1 MHLNFMY
8 ARIFI
13 LFLCII
19 TFSTVARADTF
30 TVTSNADSG
39 PGTLREALTL
49 AAANG
54 STVKDYIYFN
64 LPDLTEGG
72 RTITVN
78 TQLPQISSNVEID
91 GTTQPGPKIGLSDS
105 KITLRSLRSQ
115 TALTVLTA
123 DGANNISIYGVF
135 FSDSTNP
142 CLSDPDGA
150 VKTGISIK
158 NCSYFTFGEAGR
170 GNIVNGYKYT
180 AIGIESSNHIV
191 LAGNIFGV
199 LPYSYESVCSG
210 GLSIKKS
217 NFVDVGKTGQGNIFF
232 SGIGIEFDNTN
243 SSQYVVNV
251 IDNNFAVMADGK
263 TTLHSGDGTYLQLI
277 GSPANPSS
285 PFPNALINIQG
296 NLISHFGQFGGIVFT
311 HIGGKILIKHNWFGT
326 DRTATQ
332 PLNMRR
338 AHPGDGYALYFND
351 VAADITVG
359 DIDPAMANKIS
370 YAYDGILASNVQNL
384 LLLRNSFKCIGY
396 KDYLSY
402 DPTLPK
408 IVVTKATSQFISGK
422 TEPMALVD
430 VFTSDDCV
438 NCSPQTY
445 IGSTNADAAGNWTY
459 TFSQPYAQ
467 SIIANAHIGKR
478 STNFTKPEI
487 DVSHINITYFDCGVS
502 GKISGIVVNNTQDL
516 KWVDQQGNVV
526 STNLI
531 LEGVPPGRYKLIVGK
546 YCTVESEFL
555 TIGDSRPQIIDWSKN
570 LINPSCGSGG
580 AIKGIFAY
588 TIDSKPITY
597 RWVDQNLVIVGN
609 TADLSGVGPGKYTMI
624 ATTPSGCESQYGPVI
639 IVNADAPVI
648 NTTNKQIQK
657 ATCDNYNGA
666 ITGITATGN
675 GTLTYKW
682 TNEQDQLVGG
692 DLDLMG
698 VGPGKYKLTVTS
710 GACSPVATDFI
721 EISSI
726 NGVSLNTTN
735 VIVRSQTAC
744 AMGQI
749 TGLSSPDATSF
760 TWRRKNSTDIL
771 SSSANLLNVPAGEY
785 ELTIAN
791 AACTKAI
798 PFSIAYLPPVNF
810 SAFPYTSIKSCQAF
824 GTGSIV
830 LNTSNAA
837 SQPIAY
843 RWVNQLGQNVGFDKK
858 VTNLPAGRYKL
869 FATDYTGCET
879 SSPIQEV
886 IIDPIPAM
894 DVIFGAKHDIYCGVG
909 KGSIDAPVVSGGR
922 GSYIYI
928 WKDASGNAIAPQTKS
943 SLTDLAPGYYSLE
956 VLDKDPLNAAEIA
969 CNSSGVFTYRI
980 EESNAQ
986 VPAPVI
992 NDKEINYKG
1001 NTILAVENPY
1011 TTAIYRLYDSDTAAT
1026 PIDEQQGGKFSVN
1039 VSETRSYWVGLTY
1052 GSCESARTKVTI
1064 KLLKSTGL
1072 LPNAFTPNGDGINDT
1087 WMLANM
1093 DINIINTVKV
1103 FNRNG
1108 QAVFESRGYT
1118 IPFDGNYNGKQL
1130 AAGVYYYIIDL
1141 KKGKPLSGHVT
1152 IIR

>member
-1 MHLNFMY
+1 MLI
-8 ARIFI
+8 RIIPSFALCFLIVFI
-13 LFLCII
+13 
-19 TFSTVARADTF
+19 SKADIF

-64 LPDLTEGG
+64 IADQSEAG
-72 RTITVN
+72 RTITIN
-78 TQLPQISSNVEID
+78 TQLPQISSNIEID
-91 GTTQPGPKIGLSDS
+91 GTTQPGLKIGLSDA
-105 KITLRSLRSQ
+105 KITIRSLRSQ

-123 DGANNISIYGVF
+123 NGANNISIYGIF
-135 FSDSTNP
+135 FSDNTNP
-142 CLSDPDGA
+142 CISDPDGA
-150 VKTGISIK
+150 IKTGISIK

-180 AIGIESSNHIV
+180 AIGIESSDHIV

-210 GLSIKKS
+210 GISIKKS
-217 NFVDVGKTGQGNIFF
+217 NFIEVGKTGQGNVFF

-243 SSQYVVNV
+243 TSQYVVNIV
-251 IDNNFAVMADGK
+251 DNNFAVMADGK
-263 TTLHSGDGTYLQLI
+263 TTLHSADGTYLQLI
-277 GSPANPSS
+277 GNPANPSS
-285 PFPNALINIQG
+285 PFPNALINIEG
-296 NLISHFGQFGGIVFT
+296 NLISHFGQYGGIVFT
-311 HIGGKILIKHNWFGT
+311 HIGGKIVIKHNWFGT
-326 DRTATQ
+326 DRTATE

-338 AHPGDGYALYFND
+338 GHPGDGYALYFDD

-370 YAYDGILASNVQNL
+370 YAYDGILASNVKNL

-396 KDYLSY
+396 AEYLSY

-408 IVVTKATSQFISGK
+408 IVITKSTSQFITGK

-430 VFTSDDCV
+430 VFTSDDCA

-459 TFSQPYAQ
+459 NFSQPYAQ

-487 DVSHINITYFDCGVS
+487 DVSHINITYFDCGVN
-502 GKISGIVVNNTQDL
+502 GKISGVVVNNTEDL

-531 LEGVPPGRYKLIVGK
+531 LEGVPPGSYKLIAGK
-546 YCTVESEFL
+546 YCTVESGFL
-555 TIGDSRPQIIDWSKN
+555 TIGDLRPQIIDGSKN
-570 LINPSCGSGG
+570 VVNPSCGSGG

-597 RWVDQNLVIVGN
+597 RWVDENLVTVGN
-609 TADLSGVGPGKYTMI
+609 AADLTGVGPGKYTMI
-624 ATTPSGCESQYGPVI
+624 AKTPSGCESQYGPVT
-639 IVNADAPVI
+639 IVNAEAPVI

-657 ATCDNYNGA
+657 ATCDDHNGA

-675 GTLTYKW
+675 GTLTYQW
-682 TNEQDQLVGG
+682 TNENGQLVGG
-692 DLDLMG
+692 NLDLSG
-698 VGPGKYKLTVTS
+698 VPAGKYKLTVTS
-710 GACSPVATDFI
+710 GMCSPVATDFI

-735 VIVRSQTAC
+735 ASVRSQTAC

-760 TWRRKNSTDIL
+760 NWRRKNSTDIL
-771 SSSANLLNVPAGEY
+771 SSSANLLNVPAGDY
-785 ELTIAN
+785 ELTIVN
-791 AACTKAI
+791 AACTKTI
-798 PFSIAYLPPVNF
+798 LFTIAYSPPVNF
-810 SAFPYTSIKSCQAF
+810 SAFPYTATKSCLAF

-830 LNTSNAA
+830 LNTSNAP

-858 VTNLPAGRYKL
+858 VANLPAGKYKL
-869 FATDYTGCET
+869 FVTDYSGCEA

-886 IIDPIPAM
+886 TIDPIPAM
-894 DVIFGAKHDIYCGVG
+894 AVIFGAKHDIYCGVG
-909 KGSIDAPVVSGGR
+909 KGSIDAPAVSGGK
-922 GSYIYI
+922 GNYIYI
-928 WKDASGNAIAPQTKS
+928 WKNAQGDLIAPKTQN
-943 SLTDLAPGYYSLE
+943 SLSNLDAGNYTLE
-956 VLDKDPLNAAEIA
+956 VYDSDPSNPNEIA
-969 CNSSGVFTYRI
+969 CNYSGSFLYRI
-980 EESNAQ
+980 EQINAT
-986 VPAPVI
+986 VPTPVVA
-992 NDKEINYKG
+992 DKDVSYKG
-1001 NTILAVENPY
+1001 TTTLAVQDANP
-1011 TTAIYRLYDSDTAAT
+1011 TAIYGLYDTETGTSA
-1026 PIDEQQGGKFSVN
+1026 IDKQQGGKFTIN
-1039 VSETRSYWVGLTY
+1039 VSETRTYWIGLIY
-1052 GSCESARTKVTI
+1052 GNCESARAKVTVT
-1064 KLLKSTGL
+1064 LLKAPGP
-1072 LPNAFTPNGDGINDT
+1072 LPNTFTPNGDGINDVWLLSGVDKAT
-1087 WMLANM
+1087 
-1093 DINIINTVKV
+1093 INSVRI

-1108 QAVFESRGYT
+1108 QAVFESRGYA
-1118 IPFDGNYNGKQL
+1118 IPFDGNYNGKPL

-1141 KKGKPLSGHVT
+1141 KNAKPLTGYVS